1 MKKFIFSLQSV
12 LRLKE
17 NIEENEKTV
26 LYSLEA
32 KKNAL
37 CRELS
42 SLESQYRGTS
52 QELKNLVCSG
62 TSSLKISEYTYYI
75 QDLDRKKAAKQREI
89 NEVQARIEKQTD
101 LLLQIRNEIK

>member
-52 QELKNLVCSG
+52 QEAEKFG
-62 TSSLKISEYTYYI
+62 MFGY
-75 QDLDRKKAAKQREI
+75 KQP
-89 NEVQARIEKQTD
+89 
-101 LLLQIRNEIK
+101 